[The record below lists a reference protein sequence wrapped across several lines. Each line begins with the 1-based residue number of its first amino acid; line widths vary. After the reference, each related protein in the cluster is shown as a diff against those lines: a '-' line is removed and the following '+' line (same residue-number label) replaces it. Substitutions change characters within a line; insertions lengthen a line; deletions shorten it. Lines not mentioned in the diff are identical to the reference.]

1 MGINP
6 GKILDG
12 DPSMK
17 MMEEALEDTEKLQD
31 DQRRS
36 RLTSISSDIDE
47 NIDLSLL
54 IRNASPSPEKQSSSH
69 TERKN
74 SSQTIGSQETPKG
87 LARDR

>member
-1 MGINP
+1 MLASQYIGINP

-47 NIDLSLL
+47 NINLSLL
-54 IRNASPSPEKQSSSH
+54 IFSDKDIEDFVLS
-69 TERKN
+69 
-74 SSQTIGSQETPKG
+74 
-87 LARDR
+87 